1 MHCGD
6 NMMRKY
12 MQGVTLMELLIVVV
26 IVSILAAIAYPNY
39 RSYVQKSKRSEA
51 ISALLQIAVQ
61 QERHYLN
68 NNSYTDVMTNLGFPV
83 AGGYVTD
90 TGTYE
95 INVTVADAD
104 SFTATAQYQLTDE
117 EAAKCDSFTI
127 NAQGIK
133 TSEPRADC
141 WTNTR

>member
-1 MHCGD
+1 MH
-6 NMMRKY
+6 
-12 MQGVTLMELLIVVV
+12 GVTLMELLIVVV
-26 IVSILAAIAYPNY
+26 IISILAAIAYPNY
-39 RSYVQKSKRSEA
+39 RSYVQRSKRSEA

-68 NNSYTDVMTNLGFPV
+68 NNTYTDVMTNLGFPV

-95 INVTVADAD
+95 INVTAADAN
-104 SFTATAQYQLTDE
+104 SFTATAQYRLADE

-127 NAQGIK
+127 NADGNK